1 MLVWALG
8 RDGRL
13 TSEFLAAAGFAC
25 RTCQTVDD
33 LCKEVEAGA
42 GVVIVAAELL
52 SSDVLACL
60 RDVVERQPA
69 WSDLPVVV
77 VAGADQ
83 AGARSPYQA
92 LGNVAVLGR
101 PLSLDT
107 LVSTVRTALRARHRQ
122 YQMRDLLGQL
132 KEADRR
138 KDEFLAMLA
147 HELRNPL
154 APIRNA
160 LEIMTLVD
168 GLPPPLRRARD
179 VVDRQVD
186 QVVRLVNDLLDVS
199 RITRGKIELHKE
211 KVDLRSVV
219 RQAVETSLPLLQ
231 AGKHELT
238 VDLPDGPVVVRGD
251 PFRLT
256 QVTANLLNN
265 AAKYTDKGGRVCVRV
280 GAADGHGVLRVKD
293 TGIGLRAEDLPRVFD
308 LFTQVGAAGERSQ
321 GGLGIGLGLV
331 KRLVE
336 MHGGSVEAVSD
347 GPGTGSEFVV
357 RLPLAE
363 ASDGVPP
370 REPQGAG
377 TSRG

>member
-1 MLVWALG
+1 VEERVLVWALG

-13 TSEFLAAAGFAC
+13 TSEFLAAAGFPC
-25 RTCQTVDD
+25 RTCRTVDE
-33 LCKEVEAGA
+33 LCHEAEAGA

-52 SSDVLACL
+52 APDVTACL
-60 RDVVERQPA
+60 REVVERQPA
-69 WSDLPVVV
+69 WSDLPVVIV
-77 VAGADQ
+77 TGSAQ
-83 AGARSPYQA
+83 AGFPNAYHA
-92 LGNVAVLGR
+92 LGNVSVLGR

-107 LVSTVRTALRARHRQ
+107 LISTVRTALRARHRQ
-122 YQMRDLLGQL
+122 YQMRDLLAQL
-132 KEADRR
+132 KDADRR

-211 KVDLRSVV
+211 RVDLRAVV
-219 RQAVETSLPLLQ
+219 RQAVETSLPLLN
-231 AGKHELT
+231 AGKHHLT
-238 VDLPDGPVVVRGD
+238 VDLADAPVTIHGD

-265 AAKYTDKGGRVCVRV
+265 AAKYTDEGGRVCVRV
-280 GAADGHGVLRVKD
+280 VRVDGHGELRVKD
-293 TGIGLRAEDLPRVFD
+293 TGIGLKAEDLPRVFD
-308 LFTQVGAAGERSQ
+308 LFTQVASAGDRAQ

-336 MHGGSVEAVSD
+336 MHGGSVEAHSD
-347 GPGTGSEFVV
+347 GPGRGSEFVV
-357 RLPLAE
+357 RLPL
-363 ASDGVPP
+363 V
-370 REPQGAG
+370 
-377 TSRG
+377 